1 MVRLV
6 SLIFCHVFWSFIIAL
21 TVATAPG
28 VEVTVKTHRA
38 SALLVMIRDVA
49 LSEIM
54 LTEIMLTLYNLG
66 LGRLGVDKRTFG
78 HYAFNQKTEWDSL
91 ELLLRLSLES
101 ESSFVRSL
109 WLTFLLFSFFLRGKP

>member
-1 MVRLV
+1 M
-6 SLIFCHVFWSFIIAL
+6 FWSFIIAL

-54 LTEIMLTLYNLG
+54 LTLYNFG
-66 LGRLGVDKRTFG
+66 LGRLGVEKRIFG
-78 HYAFNQKTEWDSL
+78 HSAFNQKTEWDSL

-109 WLTFLLFSFFLRGKP
+109 WLTLIFFSKSTKIPS